1 MKFVTN
7 ILSYDFITIGLI
19 IFIAAIFLLI
29 YFRHQTKQTIYGIC
43 GIILGIMLL
52 IVVFA
57 LLKPHLKLK
66 YVIAILVAVWL
77 ISLLSYEDIRNHS
90 QFPMINRKSIKAKT
104 FKTINNTVK
113 SIDNDKKTKSITK
126 HSQ

>member
-19 IFIAAIFLLI
+19 IFIASIFLLI
-29 YFRHQTKQTIYGIC
+29 YFRHQKKQTIYGIC

-52 IVVFA
+52 VVVFA
-57 LLKPHLKLK
+57 LLKPHLKFK

-90 QFPMINRKSIKAKT
+90 QFPMINIKSIKTKT

-113 SIDNDKKTKSITK
+113 SIDKKTKSITK
-126 HSQ
+126 HSR

>member
-19 IFIAAIFLLI
+19 IFIASIFLLI
-29 YFRHQTKQTIYGIC
+29 YFRHQKKQTIYGIC

-90 QFPMINRKSIKAKT
+90 QFPMIDIKSIKTKT
-104 FKTINNTVK
+104 FKSIN
-113 SIDNDKKTKSITK
+113 KKTKSIIK
-126 HSQ
+126 HSR